1 MSKNNEEMNVPKG
14 RLVRIADVLGALAG
28 GSTSIDEL
36 RVDITQDDDFAT
48 FEGVFNN
55 FVEQFVFMRAEN
67 EKLNQQR
74 LDTIARQQ
82 DAINDLSVPII
93 DVWQDIVMLPVV
105 GVVDT
110 QRSVE
115 MTQRLLDRVAAG
127 GAACV
132 IIDLTGV
139 DVVDTATAD
148 HLIRM
153 LRSVQLLGSAC
164 VISGISPNV
173 AQTLV
178 QLEINLTDTFI
189 VRNLREALKTCFR
202 FLDAARTSNHGAA
215 HASAAA
221 PSNGFAQALNG
232 AARGANGA
240 AKP

>member
-1 MSKNNEEMNVPKG
+1 MTSSDEMLVPKD
-14 RLVRIADVLGALAG
+14 RLVRIADVLGGIAG
-28 GSTSIDEL
+28 GS
-36 RVDITQDDDFAT
+36 VDLAALTIAVAHEDDFAT

-55 FVEQFVFMRAEN
+55 FVEQFVQMRAEN
-67 EKLNQQR
+67 EQLNQHR
-74 LDTIARQQ
+74 LETIARQQ
-82 DAINDLSVPII
+82 LAINDLSVPII

-110 QRSVE
+110 ARSVE
-115 MTQRLLDRVAAG
+115 MTQRLLTRVAAG

-164 VISGISPNV
+164 VISGISPSV

-178 QLEINLTDTFI
+178 QLEINLTDTAI

-202 FLDAARTSNHGAA
+202 FIDSARNGHGAGA
-215 HASAAA
+215 TGSAGTAAFA
-221 PSNGFAQALNG
+221 PSPVQSNRAVNGNS
-232 AARGANGA
+232 RV
-240 AKP
+240 

>member
-1 MSKNNEEMNVPKG
+1 MTTSTDEMLVPKE

-28 GSTSIDEL
+28 GVTDLEALTIAGAH
-36 RVDITQDDDFAT
+36 DDDFAT

-55 FVEQFVFMRAEN
+55 FVEQFVQMRVEN
-67 EKLNQQR
+67 DRLNQQR
-74 LDTIARQQ
+74 LETIARQQ
-82 DAINDLSVPII
+82 LAINDLSVPII

-105 GVVDT
+105 GIVDT

-115 MTQRLLDRVAAG
+115 MTQRLLTRVAAG

-164 VISGISPNV
+164 VISGISPSV

-178 QLEINLTDTFI
+178 QLEINLTDTAI

-202 FLDAARTSNHGAA
+202 FLNADRSGQTLSTTATAPF
-215 HASAAA
+215 A
-221 PSNGFAQALNG
+221 PSPVQANGRNGHGFA
-232 AARGANGA
+232 
-240 AKP
+240 KS